1 MQTNYQMKT
10 HLIIIPFFAAPL
22 CSCSGYHR
30 ETSDTIHLISW
41 GGIGADKADTL
52 YSLAKECGF
61 DMHLALHMILPSQ
74 LLHTRTEHAFCVDVY
89 DIAGWRLVGWCD

>member
-1 MQTNYQMKT
+1 MLRSY
-10 HLIIIPFFAAPL
+10 AAVQATTGKHPTQ
-22 CSCSGYHR
+22 S
-30 ETSDTIHLISW
+30 TMISW

-74 LLHTRTEHAFCVDVY
+74 LLHARTEHAFCVDVY